1 MKLLIA
7 LCASLLLEALTYH
20 SSIDHLSSN
29 LSFAFGI
36 TLPQSAIISTAIIAF
51 IKLVIVC
58 VCIDTTKTKSNLL
71 IVLLAMCALFD
82 CFLITLF
89 LNTSLYA
96 MLFNISE
103 MFSDVYRAVEVVCI
117 VSLIVDVIC
126 ILFSNTAVSSAGRNR
141 NKTRGDIRMGD
152 KI

>member
-1 MKLLIA
+1 MN
-7 LCASLLLEALTYH
+7 
-20 SSIDHLSSN
+20 HLSSN

-36 TLPQSAIISTAIIAF
+36 TLPQSAIISTAIVAF

-58 VCIDTTKTKSNLL
+58 VCIDTAKTKSNLL
-71 IVLLAMCALFD
+71 VVLLAMCALLD

-96 MLFNISE
+96 MLFNLSE

-141 NKTRGDIRMGD
+141 NKTRGNIRMGD

>member
-7 LCASLLLEALTYH
+7 LCVSLLLEALTYH
-20 SSIDHLSSN
+20 SSINYLSSN
-29 LSFAFGI
+29 LSFTFGI
-36 TLPQSAIISTAIIAF
+36 TLPQSAIISTAIAAF